1 MLGVACGHA
10 IRIDGRIVGNL
21 ASGEELAANV
31 APGDHTLEASTT
43 GVWCG
48 ANAVGGLSFVL
59 NEGQAKEFRT
69 GFSGM
74 FNLDVS
80 QTGESVPKPAAVAPV
95 AAPAAPK
102 TAPKPAAPSGQFG
115 TEAAKLARDQ
125 RCAAFDTSAQF
136 VAKGPGFETYSVPCV
151 NGEVM
156 MVRCEFGNCR
166 ALR

>member
-74 FNLDVS
+74 FNLDVT
-80 QTGESVPKPAAVAPV
+80 QTGESTPKTAPETAAVAP
-95 AAPAAPK
+95 
-102 TAPKPAAPSGQFG
+102 APKPHPKPTTPSGQFG
-115 TEAAKLARDQ
+115 MEAAKYARDQ
-125 RCAAFDTSAQF
+125 RCASFDTPAQF
-136 VAKGPGFETYSVPCV
+136 VAKGPGFETYSVPCA
-151 NGEVM
+151 NGDTM
-156 MVRCEFGNCR
+156 MVRCDFGVCR